1 MVPAGGLFGRQAVRA
16 ARWSALSCAANCGTR
31 TAGRCQ
37 CRPGRSIVSGRAMD
51 VWVLRPDRPY
61 NQGRGR
67 RGATSRLTA
76 AARAR
81 ESARADRLFEDR
93 WAAELAGEEGFSL
106 LEGNDASLHGQA
118 PPAFVV
124 RHRFFDDFL
133 TRQTS
138 RGIRQV
144 VLIAAGLDT
153 RAFRL
158 SWPAGVHLFE
168 LDQPAV
174 LTYKEE
180 ILGNARALSSSPC
193 ACRPSRRLAFRSH
206 RRRVPPYRESC
217 LACGGTALLPAET
230 TVSALLDATA
240 ALSIA
245 GSTLG
250 TDTMSAATLGHQS
263 RQAWVSY
270 YASVGA
276 PFIFATDHPGE
287 LLAGTAGDPRST
299 PTPTSRTNLDG
310 RGRHRC
316 YQAPRTP

>member
-1 MVPAGGLFGRQAVRA
+1 MSGFFDPIVRIIRGVDAV
-16 ARWSALSCAANCGTR
+16 
-31 TAGRCQ
+31 
-37 CRPGRSIVSGRAMD
+37 
-51 VWVLRPDRPY
+51 
-61 NQGRGR
+61 
-67 RGATSRLTA
+67 GATSRLTA

-106 LEGNDASLHGQA
+106 LEGNDASLNGQA

-133 TRQTS
+133 TRQAS

-180 ILGNARALSSSPC
+180 VLGNARAAARCHRHLVP
-193 ACRPSRRLAFRSH
+193 ADLRGDWPSALTDAGYRRTERVAWLA
-206 RRRVPPYRESC
+206 E
-217 LACGGTALLPAET
+217 GLLFYLPET
-230 TVSALLDATA
+230 TVNALLDATA
-240 ALSIA
+240 ALSVA

-250 TDTMSAATLGHQS
+250 TDTMSAATLGHHS
-263 RQAWVSY
+263 RRAWVSY

-276 PFIFATDHPGE
+276 PFIFGTDHPGE
-287 LLAGTAGDPRST
+287 LL
-299 PTPTSRTNLDG
+299 
-310 RGRHRC
+310 GRHGWRPALHP
-316 YQAPRTP
+316 YSDVARQLGRSWPSPVLPGPKNTLITATRAPTGQG

>member
-1 MVPAGGLFGRQAVRA
+1 MPADLRGD
-16 ARWSALSCAANCGTR
+16 WPSALTDAGYRR
-31 TAGRCQ
+31 TERVAWLAEG
-37 CRPGRSIVSGRAMD
+37 
-51 VWVLRPDRPY
+51 L
-61 NQGRGR
+61 
-67 RGATSRLTA
+67 
-76 AARAR
+76 
-81 ESARADRLFEDR
+81 LF
-93 WAAELAGEEGFSL
+93 
-106 LEGNDASLHGQA
+106 
-118 PPAFVV
+118 
-124 RHRFFDDFL
+124 
-133 TRQTS
+133 
-138 RGIRQV
+138 
-144 VLIAAGLDT
+144 
-153 RAFRL
+153 
-158 SWPAGVHLFE
+158 
-168 LDQPAV
+168 
-174 LTYKEE
+174 Y
-180 ILGNARALSSSPC
+180 
-193 ACRPSRRLAFRSH
+193 
-206 RRRVPPYRESC
+206 
-217 LACGGTALLPAET
+217 LPET